1 MVSKPSCWG
10 IFFVKAQT
18 KIGPV
23 SQQTLNIL
31 TKTKLTTKKTN
42 IFFFLRGKNSLTYKT
57 TKRILPLREVHQTS
71 SPKIYLQSYA
81 IYLNSPNSLNFFKR
95 KWQILIHFKTYT
107 PQSSAIDGDCYPL
120 CTKLGYCSTLHS
132 HSHSS

>member
-1 MVSKPSCWG
+1 MFHNRSYH
-10 IFFVKAQT
+10 
-18 KIGPV
+18 
-23 SQQTLNIL
+23 IL

-95 KWQILIHFKTYT
+95 KWRILIHFKTYT
-107 PQSSAIDGDCYPL
+107 PLSSAIDGDCYLLRWLEPPWHQ
-120 CTKLGYCSTLHS
+120 HS
-132 HSHSS
+132 PRLQMDRNHPSGNYTGKPHRRRGSGS

>member
-42 IFFFLRGKNSLTYKT
+42 ISKLEDE
-57 TKRILPLREVHQTS
+57 IITS
-71 SPKIYLQSYA
+71 HLEI
-81 IYLNSPNSLNFFKR
+81 
-95 KWQILIHFKTYT
+95 
-107 PQSSAIDGDCYPL
+107 
-120 CTKLGYCSTLHS
+120 
-132 HSHSS
+132 